1 MRTGKLALAVLVATA
16 TIGGVVLPASAAA
29 PVEELQKRLEAE
41 ARTGGAG
48 FSGFSAQRGER
59 FFKAA
64 HGGDWSCASCHTG
77 NPLAPGKHAKTGK
90 TIAPL
95 APGANPQRF
104 TDAATVDKWF
114 RRNCNDV
121 LGRACTAQ
129 EKGDVLLYLTSLK

>member
-41 ARTGGAG
+41 ARKGGAG
-48 FSGFSAQRGER
+48 FSGFSAQSGER